1 MRVFLLLSVLA
12 LSSVFV
18 SPSHA
23 VNSPLA
29 KQLIRQ
35 LKPQGLSKKAEPS
48 SFAKLEKQAI
58 TVLEAVHASA
68 RSNGPKPRGLLEQS
82 FELQPNV
89 GHVQRAVVISNI
101 VRMWE
106 QAVQMGLFDDEGK
119 FHKAVT
125 RGMHTGKQV
134 KFDYAVPLSRV
145 PRLSKD
151 LSNIHMFV
159 EGSTPPSDGILTQRQ
174 LAFATQLDSIIH
186 EIEEMTEQRAFDKGP
201 RVEVVETN
209 AVGQT
214 EEEHLAKWK
223 AEAEA
228 AGAAMFEIPELTL
241 GGRLLSSPS
250 KRNDYK
256 WGYGVEIFNLS
267 HHPTEVEVV
276 CTLIGV
282 TDIKRE
288 HYRMA
293 ERKEKLKLRSTERV
307 SIEAWTAP
315 EKFYKPPADDLDGL
329 SAKDKRRKKTKVS
342 YRGTLVEVLHGSDRV
357 LVWSSDPTLAQYLD
371 KDSDRGLA
379 SKLPDF
385 SPPPVKKKG

>member
-1 MRVFLLLSVLA
+1 MA
-12 LSSVFV
+12 N
-18 SPSHA
+18 A

-35 LKPQGLSKKAEPS
+35 LKPQGLTKKAEPS

-68 RSNGPKPRGLLEQS
+68 SSNGPEPRGLLEQS

-106 QAVQMGLFDDEGK
+106 QAVQMGLFDDEWK
-119 FHKAVT
+119 FHKTVT

-151 LSNIHMFV
+151 LSNIRMFV
-159 EGSTPPSDGILTQRQ
+159 EGSLPPSDGTLTQRQ

-186 EIEEMTEQRAFDKGP
+186 EVEEMAEQRAFDKGP
-201 RVEVVETN
+201 KVEVVETN

-214 EEEHLAKWK
+214 EEEHRAKWK
-223 AEAEA
+223 AEADA
-228 AGAAMFEIPELTL
+228 AGAAALEIPELTL

-250 KRNDYK
+250 NRNGYK
-256 WGYGVEIFNLS
+256 WGYSVEVFNLS

-276 CTLIGV
+276 CTLVGI

-288 HYRMA
+288 HYLMA
-293 ERKEKLKLRSTERV
+293 ERREKIQLRSTERL
-307 SIEAWTAP
+307 SLEAWTAP
-315 EKFYKPPADDLDGL
+315 EKFYKSPADDLDGL

-357 LVWSSDPTLAQYLD
+357 LVWSSDPTIAQYLD
-371 KDSDRGLA
+371 KESDRGLA
-379 SKLPDF
+379 SKLPDL
-385 SPPPVKKKG
+385 SPPPAKKKR